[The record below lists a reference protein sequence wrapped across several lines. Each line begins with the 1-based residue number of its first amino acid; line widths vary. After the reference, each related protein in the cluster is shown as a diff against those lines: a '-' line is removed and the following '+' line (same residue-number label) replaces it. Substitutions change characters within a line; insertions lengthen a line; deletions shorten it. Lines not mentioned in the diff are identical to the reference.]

1 MIRAVASMRAFLN
14 LIYLLSILTPSFCF
28 RARPQSTAKS
38 VERSLLSLEKKSQQM
53 KLQKKNMQ
61 MKLEKKNKQMK
72 LEKKNKQIKLEK
84 KNKQMKLKK
93 KNTQMKLIG
102 FIKRT
107 AFRANTISINASVN
121 CVRS

>member
-53 KLQKKNMQ
+53 KLQKKNT
-61 MKLEKKNKQMK
+61 QMK

-84 KNKQMKLKK
+84 KNKQMKL
-93 KNTQMKLIG
+93 IG

-107 AFRANTISINASVN
+107 AFRANTMSINYASVN
-121 CVRS
+121 CV